1 MTLIEEL
8 KWRGFFGDTMGNC
21 ESHLKSGE
29 VFYIGT
35 DPTSIKP
42 ENRNPNF
49 PEVTSSLHC
58 GHLAAFMCARLLQ
71 ERGLKPII
79 LVGGATARMGDPS
92 GKTSERALL
101 SDDEINNNIECI
113 RQQLMKL
120 IDFNSGKNNAAIMV
134 NNNDWISK
142 MSFIDFE
149 REIGKLIT
157 VNYMMAKESVKRRF
171 EREGCGISHL
181 EMSYMLVQAYDFVHL
196 YDKFNCKIQLAGCD
210 QIGNASI
217 GLEYG
222 RKRSGINDMCGLF
235 IPLICDSNGNKFG
248 KSENGKA
255 VFLDARITSPY
266 EFYQFWLNQTD
277 DDAKRFIKMFTLLP
291 KDEIEALIAEHDK
304 APHIRILQ
312 KKLAEEVTTFV
323 HSKEECELAI
333 EASNILFGKST
344 HETLTKLDDT
354 TILKVFDGVP
364 KFNISVETLNKGIKF
379 TDLAVEKLNMFKSK
393 GELRKLI
400 SNGGITI
407 NKLKL
412 NGDEI
417 INETSLLNNKFI
429 LVQQGKKN
437 YKLIIAH

>member
-8 KWRGFFGDTMGNC
+8 KWRGFYGDTMGNC
-21 ESHLKSGE
+21 EGHLKSGE

-71 ERGLKPII
+71 ERGMKPII

-101 SDDEINNNIECI
+101 SDAEINNNIECI

-120 IDFNSGKNNAAIMV
+120 IDFNSGKDNVAIMV

-196 YDKFNCKIQLAGCD
+196 YDKYNCKMQLAGCD

-235 IPLICDSNGNKFG
+235 IPLICDANGNKFG

-255 VFLDARITSPY
+255 VFLDSRITTPY
-266 EFYQFWLNQTD
+266 EFYQFWLNQSD
-277 DDAKRFIKMFTLLP
+277 EDAKRFIKMFTLLS
-291 KDEIEALIAEHDK
+291 KEEIESLIEEHDK
-304 APHIRILQ
+304 APHARLLQ
-312 KKLAEEVTTFV
+312 KRLAKEVTTFV
-323 HSKEECELAI
+323 HSKQECDLAI
-333 EASNILFGKST
+333 EASNVLFGNAT
-344 HETLTKLDDT
+344 HETLSKLDNA
-354 TILKVFDGVP
+354 TILDVFNGVP
-364 KFNISVETLNKGIKF
+364 KFTIDKCAFNDGIKL
-379 TDLAVEKLNMFKSK
+379 TDLAVEKLSIFKSK
-393 GELRKLI
+393 GELKKLI
-400 SNGGITI
+400 ANGGISI
-407 NKLKL
+407 NKIKISEDVVV
-412 NGDEI
+412 NKS
-417 INETSLLNNKFI
+417 NLLNDKFLLI
-429 LVQQGKKN
+429 QQGKKY
-437 YKLIIAH
+437 YKLIITE

>member
-8 KWRGFFGDTMGNC
+8 KWRGFYGDTMGNC
-21 ESHLKSGE
+21 ESQLKEGS

-35 DPTSIKP
+35 DPTSIKE
-42 ENRNPNF
+42 ENRNPKY

-101 SDDEINNNIECI
+101 TESEINNNARCI
-113 RQQLMKL
+113 KEQLSKI
-120 IDFNSGKNNAAIMV
+120 IDFESGKENQAIMV
-134 NNNDWISK
+134 DNNDWIGK
-142 MSFIDFE
+142 LSFIDFE

-196 YDKFNCKIQLAGCD
+196 YDNYNCKIQLAGLD
-210 QIGNASI
+210 QIGNASV

-222 RKRSGINDMCGLF
+222 RKRSGITDMCGLF

-255 VFLDARITSPY
+255 VFLDGRITTPY
-266 EFYQFWLNQTD
+266 EFYQFWLNQSD
-277 DDAKRFIKMFTLLP
+277 EDAKRLIKMFTLLD
-291 KDEIEALIAEHDK
+291 KETIDALISEHEK
-304 APHIRILQ
+304 APHKRILQ

-323 HSKEECELAI
+323 HSKAECETAKATS
-333 EASNILFGKST
+333 EILFGNCT
-344 HETLTKLDDT
+344 TETLASLNET
-354 TILKVFDGVP
+354 VFLSVFNGVPTFRVDKNIITDGV
-364 KFNISVETLNKGIKF
+364 KLV
-379 TDLAVEKLNMFKSK
+379 DLAVSINAFNSK

-400 SNGGITI
+400 KSGGISVNKSKISDDMLI
-407 NKLKL
+407 NSSNL
-412 NGDEI
+412 I
-417 INETSLLNNKFI
+417 NNKF
-429 LVQQGKKN
+429 LLLQQGKKN
-437 YKLIIAH
+437 YKLVIAE

>member
-8 KWRGFFGDTMGNC
+8 KWRGFYGDTMGDCN
-21 ESHLKSGE
+21 ELMKEGAT
-29 VFYIGT
+29 FYIGT
-35 DPTSIKP
+35 DPTSIKE

-58 GHLAAFMCARLLQ
+58 GHLAAFMCAKLLQ

-101 SDDEINNNIECI
+101 NEEEINNNARCI
-113 RQQLMKL
+113 KEQLSKI
-120 IDFNSGKNNAAIMV
+120 IDFNSGKSNQAIMV
-134 NNNDWISK
+134 DNNDWISK
-142 MSFIDFE
+142 MSFIEFE

-157 VNYMMAKESVKRRF
+157 VNYMMAKESVRSRF

-196 YDKFNCKIQLAGCD
+196 YDKYNCQIQLAGKD
-210 QIGNASI
+210 QIGNCSV

-235 IPLICDSNGNKFG
+235 IPLICDKNGNKFG

-255 VFLDARITSPY
+255 IFLDGRITSPY
-266 EFYQFWLNQTD
+266 QFYQFWLNVD
-277 DDAKRFIKMFTLLP
+277 DEDAERFIKMFTLLSRE
-291 KDEIEALIAEHDK
+291 EIEALIEEHK
-304 APHIRILQ
+304 QAPHMRILQ
-312 KKLAEEVTTFV
+312 KRLAKEVTIMV
-323 HSKEECELAI
+323 HSEEEYNIAV

-344 HETLTKLDDT
+344 SETLKKLDDN
-354 TILKVFDGVP
+354 TILSVFDGVP
-364 KFNISVETLNKGIKF
+364 QFNVDKKKIIDGIKL
-379 TDLAVEKLNMFKSK
+379 TDLTVGESNIFKSK

-400 SNGGITI
+400 SNGGVSINKEKINGDITI
-407 NKLKL
+407 DATQLV
-412 NGDEI
+412 
-417 INETSLLNNKFI
+417 NEKFI
-429 LVQQGKKN
+429 LVQQGKKSYN
-437 YKLIIAH
+437 LIIAQ

>member
-8 KWRGFFGDTMGNC
+8 KWRGFYGDTMGNC
-21 ESHLKSGE
+21 DSQLKEGS

-35 DPTSIKP
+35 DPTSIKE
-42 ENRNPNF
+42 ENRNPKY

-101 SDDEINNNIECI
+101 TESEINNNARCI
-113 RQQLMKL
+113 KEQLSKI
-120 IDFNSGKNNAAIMV
+120 IDFESGKENQAIMV
-134 NNNDWISK
+134 DNNDWIGK
-142 MSFIDFE
+142 LSFIDFE

-196 YDKFNCKIQLAGCD
+196 YDNYNCKIQLAGLD
-210 QIGNASI
+210 QIGNASV

-222 RKRSGINDMCGLF
+222 RKRSGITDMCGLF

-255 VFLDARITSPY
+255 VFLDGRITTPY
-266 EFYQFWLNQTD
+266 EFYQFWLNQSD
-277 DDAKRFIKMFTLLP
+277 EDAKRLIKMFTLLD
-291 KDEIEALIAEHDK
+291 KETIDALISEHEK
-304 APHIRILQ
+304 APHKRILQ

-323 HSKEECELAI
+323 HSKAECETAKATS
-333 EASNILFGKST
+333 EILFGNCT
-344 HETLTKLDDT
+344 TETLASLNET
-354 TILKVFDGVP
+354 VFLSVFNGVPTFRVDKNIITDGV
-364 KFNISVETLNKGIKF
+364 KLV
-379 TDLAVEKLNMFKSK
+379 DLAVSINAFNSK

-400 SNGGITI
+400 KSGGISVNKSKISDDMLI
-407 NKLKL
+407 NSSNL
-412 NGDEI
+412 I
-417 INETSLLNNKFI
+417 NNKF
-429 LVQQGKKN
+429 LLLQQGKKN
-437 YKLIIAH
+437 YKLVIAE